1 MTSGSVARRYAKA
14 LYELAAEEKAIVEIG
29 AALREI
35 ATAVTELGPDALRE
49 GALDADARNAIGEAL
64 AGKVGR
70 DATLGKFLKLVAQ
83 RDRLARLP
91 EIAQWY
97 AKLADEAA
105 GRVELAITAAGKLA
119 EPQIE
124 AIRAA
129 FSHIAKREVVPRVD
143 TDPELLGGAIVELDG
158 RVYDGSVRTALA
170 RLAARMAGS
179 MNGSTAAA
187 VTDKEGRKNADQ
199 GV

>member
-1 MTSGSVARRYAKA
+1 MTGSVARRYAKA
-14 LYELAAEEKAIVEIG
+14 LYELATEDKAVAEIG
-29 AALREI
+29 AALREV
-35 ATAVTELGPDALRE
+35 ATAVTEIGPEPLRE
-49 GALDADARNAIGEAL
+49 GALDTDARTAIGEAF
-64 AGKVGR
+64 AAKVGR
-70 DATLGKFLKLVAQ
+70 DGTFGKFLKLVAD

-105 GRVELAITAAGKLA
+105 GRVDLAITAAGTLA

-129 FSHIAKREVVPRVD
+129 FSEIAKREAVPRIEI
-143 TDPELLGGAIVELDG
+143 DPELLGGAIVELDG

-179 MNGSTAAA
+179 VNGSSAAA
-187 VTDKEGRKNADQ
+187 VTDKEGSKNADQ

>member
-1 MTSGSVARRYAKA
+1 MTAGSVARRYAKA
-14 LYELAAEEKAIVEIG
+14 LYELATEDKAVVEIG
-29 AALREI
+29 AALSEVG
-35 ATAVTELGPDALRE
+35 AAVSEAGADALRE
-49 GALDADARNAIGEAL
+49 GALDADARSAIGDAL

-70 DATLGKFLKLVAQ
+70 DGTLGKFLKLVAD
-83 RDRLARLP
+83 RDRLGRLP

-105 GRVELAITAAGKLA
+105 GRVEVSITAAGALA
-119 EPQIE
+119 EPQVE

-129 FSHIAKREVVPRVD
+129 FKKIAKREIVARID
-143 TDPELLGGAIVELDG
+143 TDAEILGGAIVELDG

-179 MNGSTAAA
+179 MNGSSSTAGS
-187 VTDKEGRKNADQ
+187 DK
-199 GV
+199 